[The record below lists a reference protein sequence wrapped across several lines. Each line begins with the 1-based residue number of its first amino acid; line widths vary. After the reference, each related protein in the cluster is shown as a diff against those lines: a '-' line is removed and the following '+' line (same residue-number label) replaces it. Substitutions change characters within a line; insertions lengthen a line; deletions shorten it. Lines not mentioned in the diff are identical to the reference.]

1 MLMGRKGTEKPEKCV
16 QFDQKTGKPDLWL
29 DLLCPPTCTN
39 RNCLSLCTN
48 SQGCPEFTSLCCRQ
62 RSQHN
67 HVHFTSIYACYFFP
81 LNCLIS
87 CCFRLSYDSIHC
99 PGSHTSMTQILLS
112 SATQIFA
119 VLVNI
124 TIVPSSNLDLIS
136 MAD

>member
-1 MLMGRKGTEKPEKCV
+1 MEHQRGNVLMGRKGTEKPEKCV

-99 PGSHTSMTQILLS
+99 PGSHTSHDTDSTQQCN
-112 SATQIFA
+112 T
-119 VLVNI
+119 
-124 TIVPSSNLDLIS
+124 DLCCFSKHYHCSIQQP
-136 MAD
+136 